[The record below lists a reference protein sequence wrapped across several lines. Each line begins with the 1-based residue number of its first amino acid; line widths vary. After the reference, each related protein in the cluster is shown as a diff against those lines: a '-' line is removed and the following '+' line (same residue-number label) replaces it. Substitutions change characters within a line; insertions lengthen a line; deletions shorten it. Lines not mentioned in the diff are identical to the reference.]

1 MNKHLSFAVLLFAA
15 GLAHASETDTPAI
28 VGLLDGAREL
38 GRVNGLALACG
49 HAQVSSKARAMMV
62 LRSPKTRR
70 FGEAFENASTEAFN
84 EQTAASATCPE
95 PVVLELRLEM
105 TELRMQ
111 ELTAQAE
118 KK

>member
-1 MNKHLSFAVLLFAA
+1 MHKYLSLAVVLFAA
-15 GLAHASETDTPAI
+15 GLAHASDTDSPAI
-28 VGLLDGAREL
+28 AGLLDGAREL

-49 HAQVSSKARAMMV
+49 HTQVSNKARAMMV

-84 EQTAASATCPE
+84 EQTAASSACSE